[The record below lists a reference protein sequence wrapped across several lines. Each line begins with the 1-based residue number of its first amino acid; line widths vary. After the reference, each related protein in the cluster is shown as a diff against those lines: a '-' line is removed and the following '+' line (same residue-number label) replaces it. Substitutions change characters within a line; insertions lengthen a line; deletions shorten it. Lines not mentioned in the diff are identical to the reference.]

1 MKLMKYTFRSPLFGS
16 IYSDELFP
24 NTDYGSFE
32 LSAEGMAAMY
42 DKYGE
47 NLMMFLTEN
56 IEDLAEYVDAKFRG
70 LVVKA
75 CFGDFAIQ
83 NGRMYLLTYIYTLDG
98 LSDSGIE
105 DIREWISGQ
114 MSDGWG
120 ESLEQREWKRERV
133 YRKHT
138 VFDEYSM
145 EFEDEEEP
153 CEVYYY
159 CKPWN
164 YDDFYIDLYD
174 CTEEEVDVEGKVVAT
189 LNIPGK
195 ELQVLKVKN
204 ANDLLLLL
212 TAYGA
217 EELKRL
223 TNVEDMAENIGPFY
237 LVREFVDDEAVFL
250 PKYVYQDGEVSQE
263 AFFVMDEG
271 CCYFMDLHKAIITLL
286 K

>member
-24 NTDYGSFE
+24 DTDGSFD

-56 IEDLAEYVDAKFRG
+56 IEDLAEYVDEQFRG

-83 NGRMYLLTYIYTLDG
+83 NGKMYLLTYIYALDE
-98 LSDSGIE
+98 LYDLGIK
-105 DIREWISGQ
+105 DIQEWISGQ

-120 ESLEQREWKRERV
+120 ESLEQREWNREIV

-153 CEVYYY
+153 CKVYYY

-164 YDDFYIDLYD
+164 PHDFYIDLYD
-174 CTEEEVDVEGKVVAT
+174 CTEEEVDVEGKVIAT

-212 TAYGA
+212 TAYRA
-217 EELKRL
+217 EEMKRL
-223 TNVEDMAENIGPFY
+223 TKVEDMAENIGPFY
-237 LVREFVDDEAVFL
+237 LVREFINGEAIFL
-250 PKYVYQDGEVSQE
+250 PHYVYQDGEITQE
-263 AFFVMDEG
+263 AFFVMDEDS
-271 CCYFMDLHKAIITLL
+271 CYPMDLHKAIITLL